1 MGGWRRGHLRL
12 GNGGA
17 LARISNPV
25 LGGGAAAYVT
35 NVTNVVPGVTPDNWV
50 YVYDDPDD

>member
-1 MGGWRRGHLRL
+1 M
-12 GNGGA
+12 
-17 LARISNPV
+17 